1 MKKILVVIF
10 AVLMMS
16 SIAVVAEQVGK
27 VTLPDSLTAGKD
39 TLLLNGAGFR
49 KKLFIKVYA
58 AGLYLKEKSS
68 DPQKIIDADAPMA
81 IRMVFVYHEVSRKK
95 LVNAWNEGFNNGT
108 GDNIGQIKSE
118 IDTFNSFFSESAEEN
133 DIYDIIYVPEQGI
146 SVYIKGQLKGTV
158 KGLDFKKAV
167 FSIWLGEKP
176 ADTNLK
182 HRMLGNGK

>member
-10 AVLMMS
+10 AALMMS
-16 SIAVVAEQVGK
+16 SIAVAKQVGK
-27 VTLPDSLTAGKD
+27 VTLPDSLTAGKE

-95 LVNAWNEGFNNGT
+95 LVNAWNEGFNNET
-108 GDNIGQIKSE
+108 GDNIAQIKSE
-118 IDTFNSFFSESAEEN
+118 IDTFNSFFSESAEKN
-133 DIYDIIYVPEQGI
+133 DIYDIIYIPEQGI
-146 SVYIKGQLKGTV
+146 RVYIKGQLKGTI

-182 HRMLGNGK
+182 NKMIGIGK